1 MAVVVSRR
9 ACPHS
14 VNTMEALIEMQAEL
28 ESHRLEVQLVPLN
41 PKMRNWTEYGMKRV
55 CVDVP
60 PKWFRKLCQK
70 HTSSR
75 AIRRGKHDTR
85 VRRATILSVLRRLI
99 AGQPT
104 TSKYAAEIRGIAER
118 RAG

>member
-1 MAVVVSRR
+1 MS
-9 ACPHS
+9 
-14 VNTMEALIEMQAEL
+14 ALIEMQAEL

-41 PKMRNWTEYGMKRV
+41 PKLRNWSEYGMKRV
-55 CVDVP
+55 VCDKP
-60 PKWFRKLCQK
+60 PAWYRKHCQA

-75 AIRRGKHDTR
+75 AVRRGKHDTR
-85 VRRATILSVLRRLI
+85 IRRAGVLRLLSRLI

-104 TSKYAAEIRGIAER
+104 TSKYADEIRGIAER